1 MPGRG
6 PEEGDVNEHKAQLA
20 AAARGDDEALAQLV
34 RAYHDRVYRF
44 GLRVCRDGYD
54 AEDAVQDAFARLATR
69 PDVVR
74 DPSALSWLFTVVRNA
89 CTRMLRPFAR
99 ARRALGERVEDAD
112 ATPSPALDPEAALER
127 WRLVHESRRGER
139 TARRS
144 RPVALHRFTPGL
156 ARHADV
162 GRARTQ
168 REALDGV
175 AARPARAPSVD
186 VNTLGPQ
193 VEQHPAFP
201 RRVNAGFM
209 QVVDRG
215 HIRLRVFERGAGE
228 TLSCGTGACAA
239 VPMVSL

>member
-6 PEEGDVNEHKAQLA
+6 AEEGDVNEHKAQLA

-54 AEDAVQDAFARLATR
+54 AEDAVQDAFTKLAAR

-112 ATPSPALDPEAALER
+112 ATPSPTLDPAASLER
-127 WRLVHESRRGER
+127 WRLVHAVHAAIATLQQQYREVLVMRDLEGLSGPETCEALSLTEATMKTRLHRARLDLRHQLER
-139 TARRS
+139 TG
-144 RPVALHRFTPGL
+144 V
-156 ARHADV
+156 
-162 GRARTQ
+162 
-168 REALDGV
+168 V
-175 AARPARAPSVD
+175 AA
-186 VNTLGPQ
+186 G
-193 VEQHPAFP
+193 
-201 RRVNAGFM
+201 
-209 QVVDRG
+209 RG
-215 HIRLRVFERGAGE
+215 W
-228 TLSCGTGACAA
+228 S
-239 VPMVSL
+239 